1 MWIDSQIIDQCQRQ
15 LYVCVWQPRDTLLV
29 LGNGNDCQEYCY
41 PERCRQLAVPI
52 LRRKGGGG
60 AVVLH
65 DGCIVV
71 AVGLWLR
78 SYFDNGKYF
87 RLLNG
92 AIIECLAE
100 HRSVFA
106 ELDQQGISDIC
117 YRDKKVAGTSIFRT
131 RNYLLYQASLLY
143 RPRIDLVSHL
153 LKQPP
158 VAPAYRAGRTH
169 ADFLSSLNDLD
180 PSSNLVEVVALLQD
194 KLPLVIANNCGD
206 ELIEPPIDQWPTLQ
220 KRFEFNG

>member
-1 MWIDSQIIDQCQRQ
+1 MSVDAPIIRQCRQR
-15 LYVCVWQPRDTLLV
+15 LYVEVWRPRHLLLV

-41 PERCRQLAVPI
+41 PERCWRLAVPI

-65 DGCIVV
+65 DDCIVV

-87 RLLNG
+87 RLLNQSV
-92 AIIECLAE
+92 IETLAGY
-100 HRSVFA
+100 RSVFA
-106 ELDQQGISDIC
+106 SLDQQGVSDIC
-117 YRDKKVAGTSIFRT
+117 YRNRKVAGTSIFRT

-143 RPRIDLVSHL
+143 RRKISLVSHL

-158 VAPAYRAGRTH
+158 LAPSYRAGRDH
-169 ADFLSSLNDLD
+169 ADFLSCLADLD
-180 PSSNLVEVVALLQD
+180 PATDIGEIVALLQ
-194 KLPLVIANNCGD
+194 KSLQPTIAEICRD
-206 ELIEPPIDQWPTLQ
+206 ELIEPPPEQWPALQ
-220 KRFEFNG
+220 KRVSQF